1 MTEYTV
7 VTGCASGIGK
17 KVTEKLLDVNNT
29 VIGVDI
35 ENPDIKDENFV
46 RICGDITDKETVD
59 SVSKK
64 IESISG
70 GKLDTL
76 VNCAGVGVFSSVE
89 DVETDKM
96 KEIYDVNVFA
106 VHSLTRNLLQYI
118 KTTQGMIIK
127 ISSLQAN
134 LGTSGLGVYS
144 SSKHAL
150 KGLSHALRNEL
161 KALGIDVVM
170 IEPGA
175 VSTQFK
181 NNAEYVETSRSEYN
195 GIIDS
200 KEDYKENIFKVE
212 SDDVAEKVLKAH
224 QSDNPKPV
232 YRVGWDSRIVSIL
245 HRLPI
250 KVQDF
255 VYSMT
260 ENTNNN

>member
-1 MTEYTV
+1 MTEYAV
-7 VTGCASGIGK
+7 VTGCASGIGN
-17 KVTEKLLDVNNT
+17 KVTEKLLDINNT

-46 RICGDITDKETVD
+46 FICGDITEKETVE
-59 SVSKK
+59 SVCKK
-64 IESISG
+64 IESISD
-70 GKLDTL
+70 GKLDIL
-76 VNCAGVGVFSSVE
+76 INCAGVGVFSSVE
-89 DVETDKM
+89 DVKTDKM

-106 VHSLTRNLLQYI
+106 VHSLTRNLLEYI
-118 KTTQGMIIK
+118 KIAQGTIINV
-127 ISSLQAN
+127 SSLQAN

-144 SSKHAL
+144 SSKHAV

-161 KALGIDVVM
+161 RALDIDVVM

-181 NNAEYVETSRSEYN
+181 NNAEYVETSRREYN

-212 SDDVAEKVLKAH
+212 SDDVAEKILKAH

-232 YRVGWDSRIVSIL
+232 YRVGWDSRIVSVL
-245 HRLPI
+245 YRLPI
-250 KVQDF
+250 KIQDL
-255 VYSMT
+255 VYSVT
-260 ENTNNN
+260 RNSDNN